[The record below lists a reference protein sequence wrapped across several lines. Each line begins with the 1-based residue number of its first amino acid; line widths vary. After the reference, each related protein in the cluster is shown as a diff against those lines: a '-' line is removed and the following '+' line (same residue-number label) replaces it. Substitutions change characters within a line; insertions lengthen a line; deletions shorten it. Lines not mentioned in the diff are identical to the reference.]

1 MLGRWRYTSG
11 VNKCMA
17 EIGLNPVAIHPEYR
31 KSVQDLAYRKGITP
45 EECATA
51 ILYNLALS
59 HRPDGYQLVL
69 TEWLDRGLVRQRVLQ
84 SVVQGV

>member
-45 EECATA
+45 EECAAA